1 MDLTLDHPGDHTYVR
16 SVSEKG
22 IRIADEVYTGAVI
35 LTPDGVFTDWP
46 VATFRDLTEETL
58 ATAMALEPEVLLIGT
73 GRSQAFLAPELA
85 MSLYRKQIGFEVM
98 TTEAACRTF
107 NILVS
112 EARKVVAAVL
122 PPDLNP

>member
-1 MDLTLDHPGDHTYVR
+1 MELTLERPGEHTYVR

-22 IRIADEVYTGAVI
+22 IRIAEEIYTEAVI
-35 LTPDGVFTDWP
+35 LTPDDVITEWP

-58 ATAMALEPEVLLIGT
+58 AAPMALEPEVLLIGT
-73 GRSQAFLAPELA
+73 GRAQAFLAPELA

-122 PPDLNP
+122 PPSLNP